1 MQLSG
6 GADLEFQSPGHRQTG
21 PSCLRRYVMDGIEVL
36 DARGTLTTEEDNRE
50 GAVVYECEGNKV
62 VLGLNFGYCPR
73 NTPILRIRPHTSS
86 RRRVGAWPRP

>member
-62 VLGLNFGYCPR
+62 VLGSKSGNCPGIHR
-73 NTPILRIRPHTSS
+73 QSHDALTLPAEGLYRSLHLP
-86 RRRVGAWPRP
+86 